1 MPMMARFPT
10 VFAAIAGAGMVA
22 LLGMESPKAQA
33 PGDWQGMVDRINNLQ
48 DQIYRLREAPGGG
61 GVTQLQ
67 GSVSQ
72 GDPASEAGLA
82 LRIDNVEGQ
91 LRNLTGQIDQLSFQI
106 QQLSERFNRF
116 SEDVEFRFR
125 DLGSNRG
132 RSGNLN
138 APRSSNRVAKVE
150 QPSSSLDGGVTYS
163 NESQLPDT
171 ALQGSESDGSDLGK
185 APGPRILGT
194 IPGSGSQSSSLV
206 PEPVTSQPLSG
217 SDAPRGP
224 DALYQDSHEKLLRR
238 QFSAAEAGFKKF
250 LRSYPKSKLAG
261 NAQYWLGESY
271 YARRQYNRAAKAFL
285 TGYKR
290 YPKGRKAPDN
300 LVKLGMTLARL
311 GQKKQA
317 CATLAEAQKRF
328 PRASAVRQ
336 VAKKERS
343 RAGC

>member
-1 MPMMARFPT
+1 MGMMARFSA
-10 VFAAIAGAGMVA
+10 VFAVIAGAGMAA
-22 LLGMESPKAQA
+22 LLGMESPKAQV
-33 PGDWQGMVDRINNLQ
+33 PGDWQGMIDRINSLQ
-48 DQIYRLREAPGGG
+48 DQIYRLRDAPGG

-67 GSVSQ
+67 GSATR
-72 GDPASEAGLA
+72 GNPASEAGLA
-82 LRIDNVEGQ
+82 LRVDNVEGQ
-91 LRNLTGQIDQLSFQI
+91 LRNLTGQIDQLSFRI
-106 QQLSERFNRF
+106 QQLSDRFDRF

-125 DLGSNRG
+125 DLGPGRR
-132 RSGNLN
+132 RSGNPG
-138 APRSSNRVAKVE
+138 ATRPSNRAARAE
-150 QPSSSLDGGVTYS
+150 QPDSSADGGVTYS
-163 NESQLPDT
+163 SGSQLP
-171 ALQGSESDGSDLGK
+171 GK
-185 APGPRILGT
+185 APGPRTLGT
-194 IPGSGSQSSSLV
+194 IPGSRLQSSSLV
-206 PEPVTSQPLSG
+206 PEPVTSQPLGAADASG
-217 SDAPRGP
+217 GP

-250 LRSYPKSKLAG
+250 LRNYPKSELAG

-300 LVKLGMTLARL
+300 LVKLGMTLARI

-328 PRASAVRQ
+328 PRAPAVRQ